1 MYTCIITIII
11 IIIVNIY
18 LLLYS
23 LLFFKS
29 VQIEFILDK
38 IILFFVLYFLQQK
51 LKNKNYEN
59 RKNNMFVSIGRSNHN
74 YISISFD

>member
-1 MYTCIITIII
+1 MYTCIITII

>member
-1 MYTCIITIII
+1 MYTCIITII

-38 IILFFVLYFLQQK
+38 IKLFFVLYFLQQK